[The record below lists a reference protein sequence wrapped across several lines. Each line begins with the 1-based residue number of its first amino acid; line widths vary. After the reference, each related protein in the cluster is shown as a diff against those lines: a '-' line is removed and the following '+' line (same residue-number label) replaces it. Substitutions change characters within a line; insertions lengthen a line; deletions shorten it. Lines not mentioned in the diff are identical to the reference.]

1 MGRTKKRM
9 YELYSISRNGAHTG
23 GPKKDRRGGYKL
35 LPPELPKKRKPHR
48 YRPGTVALREIRRYQ
63 KSTEFLFSKKPF
75 SELCREILQQLERNV
90 HRFTNDALADLQEYK
105 YVRAM
110 KAQFPYESMKV
121 AGTVIDS
128 TSQEVKD
135 KHRHLPMR
143 R

>member
-1 MGRTKKRM
+1 M

-90 HRFTNDALADLQEYK
+90 HRFTKDALAALQEATEAFL
-105 YVRAM
+105 VIIFEQ
-110 KAQFPYESMKV
+110 AQAAAIHAKRVTLMPADIQFIRYILK
-121 AGTVIDS
+121 I
-128 TSQEVKD
+128 
-135 KHRHLPMR
+135 
-143 R
+143 

>member
-90 HRFTNDALADLQEYK
+90 HRFTKDALAALQEATEAFL
-105 YVRAM
+105 VIIFEQ
-110 KAQFPYESMKV
+110 AQAAAIHAKRVTLMPADIQFIRYILK
-121 AGTVIDS
+121 I
-128 TSQEVKD
+128 
-135 KHRHLPMR
+135 
-143 R
+143 

>member
-75 SELCREILQQLERNV
+75 SELCREILQQLEPNV
-90 HRFTNDALADLQEYK
+90 HRFTKDALAALQEATEAFL
-105 YVRAM
+105 VIIFEQ
-110 KAQFPYESMKV
+110 AQAAAIHAKRVTLMPADIQFIRYILK
-121 AGTVIDS
+121 I
-128 TSQEVKD
+128 
-135 KHRHLPMR
+135 
-143 R
+143 